1 MSQKH
6 TSTTVS
12 KIYKSR
18 NILLNI
24 LERRGFDISEYKNF
38 GINEV
43 QIMFNNKQLD
53 MLMENKNKRK
63 IYIKYH
69 IINKL
74 RESHIYD
81 YIEDLYNIE
90 NILAKDDELLIIMKD
105 QNINN
110 TLVEFMNFTYEK
122 KRTYVNI
129 FKIKEFLF
137 NILEHDI
144 VPEHKRLTDMEK
156 KQIYEK
162 YQITNDKELPEISR
176 FDPVAKTI
184 GLRPGELCEIT
195 RPSSNSISAKYYRL
209 CQ

>member
-18 NILLNI
+18 NILLSI
-24 LERRGFDISEYKNF
+24 LEKRGFDISEYKNF
-38 GINEV
+38 GINEI

-53 MLMENKNKRK
+53 MLMENKNKKK

-69 IINKL
+69 IANKL

-90 NILAKDDELLIIMKD
+90 NILGKDDELLIIMKD

-110 TLVEFMNFTYEK
+110 TLVEFMNFIYEK
-122 KRTYVNI
+122 ETIYVNI

-144 VPEHKRLTDMEK
+144 VPDHKRLTDMEK

-162 YQITNDKELPEISR
+162 YQITNDKEMPEISR

>member
-6 TSTTVS
+6 TSTTIS

-24 LERRGFDISEYKNF
+24 LEKRGFDTSEYKNF
-38 GINEV
+38 GINEI
-43 QIMFNNKQLD
+43 QHMFNNKQLD
-53 MLMENKNKRK
+53 MLMEDKNKKK

-69 IINKL
+69 ITNKL

-81 YIEDLYNIE
+81 YVEDLFNIE
-90 NILAKDDELLIIMKD
+90 NILGKDDELLILMKD
-105 QNINN
+105 QNINH
-110 TLVEFMNFTYEK
+110 TLVEFMNFIYEK
-122 KRTYVNI
+122 ENVYVNI
-129 FKIKEFLF
+129 FKIKECLF

-144 VPEHKRLTDMEK
+144 VPEHRRLTDVEK
-156 KQIYEK
+156 KQIYDI
-162 YQITNDKELPEISR
+162 YQITNDKEMPEISR

>member
-24 LERRGFDISEYKNF
+24 LEKRGFDVSEYKHF
-38 GINEV
+38 GINEI
-43 QIMFNNKQLD
+43 QLMFNNKQLD
-53 MLMENKNKRK
+53 MLMEDKNKKK

-69 IINKL
+69 ITNKL

-81 YIEDLYNIE
+81 YVEDLFNIE
-90 NILAKDDELLIIMKD
+90 NILGKGDELLILMKD
-105 QNINN
+105 QNINH
-110 TLVEFMNFTYEK
+110 TLVEFMNFIYEK
-122 KRTYVNI
+122 ENVYVNI

-144 VPEHKRLTDMEK
+144 VPEHKRLTDVEK
-156 KQIYEK
+156 KQIYDK